1 VTHRWMKATP
11 WENPQ
16 QYISRSPLFF
26 ADKVKTPTMLLT
38 GEEDWRT
45 PIVQTE
51 EFYVALK
58 TRGVD
63 TVMVRFPNEPHG
75 IRGAHP
81 SHWIAKVEYI
91 LGWFEQHMPR

>member
-1 VTHRWMKATP
+1 MELIA
-11 WENPQ
+11 
-16 QYISRSPLFF
+16 
-26 ADKVKTPTMLLT
+26 KVAGGALVRDLVFLAPNAAIDRRK
-38 GEEDWRT
+38 RV
-45 PIVQTE
+45 PIAQTE

-81 SHWIAKVEYI
+81 SHWVAKVEYI
-91 LGWFEQHMPR
+91 LGWFEQHGASARP